1 MRHKFNEDGSYMDD
15 MPFGEYIRKKRRIL
29 GMNQTDFAK
38 LLGVNQ
44 GTISMWELR
53 VTSPPIDDATEIIQ
67 RLGGEVRILN
77 QILGTPE
84 CPLGYNPWQE

>member
-1 MRHKFNEDGSYMDD
+1 MRHKYVEDGSYMDD
-15 MPFGEYIRKKRRIL
+15 LPFGEYIRKKRRII

-38 LLGVNQ
+38 LLGVNSN
-44 GTISMWELR
+44 TISKWELR
-53 VTSPPIDDATEIIQ
+53 ETSPCFDDAVEIIH

-77 QILGTPE
+77 LMLGTPE